1 MHGYCAIAGYMEQ
14 RYWLK
19 TNIITVNHSSAWHHG
34 TNTVFLAFIIVGNY
48 NLFYDKHFKIV
59 KIHVVDIVPAL
70 KTFFILASIDP
81 DASPY
86 KLWQFT

>member
-1 MHGYCAIAGYMEQ
+1 M
-14 RYWLK
+14 
-19 TNIITVNHSSAWHHG
+19 
-34 TNTVFLAFIIVGNY
+34 AFIIVGNY